1 MAAARGRVVAIT
13 GAARGIGRATAAE
26 LARRG
31 ARVAIGDV
39 RPDDAEE
46 AAAAIGSGALGLE
59 LDVADRD
66 SFASF
71 LDAAEGRLGPIDVL
85 VNNAGIMVV
94 GRLEDAKPGA
104 ASKLIDV
111 NVKGVLYG
119 MQLALPRMRAR
130 GRGQVVNVLSASSW
144 IAPPAL
150 ATYAASK
157 HAGRGLTDAVR
168 GEARGAGVHVT
179 AVYPGVVETDL
190 SAGTTP
196 TRGSR
201 MITPEEVA
209 EAIADAVEK
218 PRPEIFV
225 PRSLGVVLRAYQG
238 APPRLRR
245 LLERVLKLD
254 EAYGAVDQRSRE
266 EYEASLGG

>member
-1 MAAARGRVVAIT
+1 MPAVSGRVVAIT
-13 GAARGIGRATAAE
+13 GAARGIGRATATA

-31 ARVAIGDV
+31 ARVAMGDLSAE
-39 RPDDAEE
+39 DAQE
-46 AAAAIGSGALGLE
+46 AAGAVGGEAIGLE
-59 LDVADRD
+59 VDVADHD
-66 SFASF
+66 SFATF
-71 LDAAEGRLGPIDVL
+71 LETVEERLGAIDVL
-85 VNNAGIMVV
+85 VNNAGIMIV
-94 GRLEDAKPGA
+94 GELEDAKPGA
-104 ASKLIDV
+104 ASKVIDV
-111 NVKGVLYG
+111 NVKGVVHG
-119 MQLALPRMRAR
+119 VQLAVTHMRAR
-130 GRGQVVNVLSASSW
+130 GRGHVVNLLSASSW

-168 GEARGAGVHVT
+168 GEVRDAGVHVT

-209 EAIADAVEK
+209 EAIADVVEK

-225 PRSLGVVLRAYQG
+225 PRSLGVVLRTYQG
-238 APPRLRR
+238 APPRLRS
-245 LLERVLKLD
+245 LIERMLKLD
-254 EAYGAVDQRSRE
+254 ETYGGVDPKSRE
-266 EYEASLGG
+266 EYETSLN

>member
-1 MAAARGRVVAIT
+1 MPAAEGLVVAIT
-13 GAARGIGRATAAE
+13 GAARGIGRATAAA

-31 ARVAIGDV
+31 ARVGIGDLSS
-39 RPDDAEE
+39 DDADE
-46 AAAAIGSGALGLE
+46 AAAAVGAEAIGLE
-59 LDVADRD
+59 VDVADPE
-66 SFASF
+66 SFAAF
-71 LDAAEGRLGPIDVL
+71 VDAVEERIGSIDVL
-85 VNNAGIMVV
+85 VNNAGIMIV
-94 GRLEDAKPGA
+94 GALEDAKPGA
-104 ASKLIDV
+104 ASKVIDV
-111 NVKGVLYG
+111 NVKGVIHG
-119 MQLALPRMRAR
+119 MQLAVTRMRAR
-130 GRGQVVNVLSASSW
+130 GRGHVVNVLSASSW

-168 GEARGAGVHVT
+168 GEARSAGVHVT

-190 SAGTTP
+190 AAGTKP

-201 MITPEEVA
+201 MISPEEVA

-225 PRSLGVVLRAYQG
+225 PRSLGVVLRAYQA

-254 EAYGAVDQRSRE
+254 EAYGGVDPRSRE
-266 EYEASLGG
+266 EYEASID